1 MQSIDSI
8 ETYAYGTSKDLVSDK
23 EEIKCN
29 NIIQKTLNFDDVIKE
44 ETKEHNLN
52 WAETPDHPYIILI
65 YGGSGSGK
73 TNSLFNLINQQPDI
87 DKIYLYAKDLNEAKY
102 QF

>member
-23 EEIKCN
+23 EKIKCN

-44 ETKEHNLN
+44 ETKEHNLT

-73 TNSLFNLINQQPDI
+73 TNSLFNLINQQPDT
-87 DKIYLYAKDLNEAKY
+87 DKIYLYTKDLNEAKY
-102 QF
+102 QL